1 MTQRSE
7 AASVSV
13 HVLSKQGNL
22 GHVKGSAHK
31 HSPPPPTECTLYSVK
46 HPKTNNSN
54 VTEVLRCHWFRN
66 IDIHVHTVILLGKE

>member
-13 HVLSKQGNL
+13 YVLSKQGNL

-31 HSPPPPTECTLYSVK
+31 HSPPPPSEHTHYSVK
-46 HPKTNNSN
+46 HPNTNLSN
-54 VTEVLRCHWFRN
+54 VIEVLRHL
-66 IDIHVHTVILLGKE
+66 I

>member
-1 MTQRSE
+1 MEWMTQHSE

-31 HSPPPPTECTLYSVK
+31 HSPPPPSERTLYSVK
-46 HPKTNNSN
+46 HPKTNISN
-54 VTEVLRCHWFRN
+54 VIEVFWHLIWMPF
-66 IDIHVHTVILLGKE
+66 